1 MDNDIHKHY
10 SRIRWILIIV
20 LILNWAVAAAKMIF
34 GFLSRCESM
43 TADGLHSLSDGA
55 SNVIG
60 LIGIA
65 LSSRPI
71 DKDHPYGHKKYET
84 FFSLGIAALL
94 FFISFNLIK
103 ESISHLANPII
114 PEVYYRS
121 FVIMIGTMIVNFGV
135 MKYEYRRGVA
145 LNSDIL
151 IADSMHTKS
160 DILTSLTVIIALVS
174 IKLGYPILDPIATF
188 IIALFIAYAAVGIV
202 KEASKIL
209 CDSVAIT
216 NPKKISDI
224 VLKIE
229 GVKACHKIRTRG
241 RPDDICVDL
250 HVQVESTMH
259 IDQAHK
265 ICYAIEEAVKHG
277 IPEVSD

>member
-1 MDNDIHKHY
+1 
-10 SRIRWILIIV
+10 
-20 LILNWAVAAAKMIF
+20 
-34 GFLSRCESM
+34 M

-84 FFSLGIAALL
+84 LFSLGIAALL
-94 FFISFNLIK
+94 FFISFNLIR
-103 ESISHLANPII
+103 ESITRFANPII
-114 PEVYYRS
+114 PEVDYRS
-121 FVIMIGTMIVNFGV
+121 FLIMIGTMIINFGV
-135 MKYEYRRGVA
+135 MKYEYKRGTA

-151 IADSMHTKS
+151 IADSMHTRS
-160 DILTSLTVIIALVS
+160 DILTSFAVIIALVS

-188 IIALFIAYAAVGIV
+188 VIALFIAYAAIEIV
-202 KEASKIL
+202 REASKIL

-224 VLKIE
+224 VLKVE

-265 ICYAIEEAVKHG
+265 ICYAIEEAVKRG
-277 IPEVSD
+277 IPEIADVLVHIEPKEKRK